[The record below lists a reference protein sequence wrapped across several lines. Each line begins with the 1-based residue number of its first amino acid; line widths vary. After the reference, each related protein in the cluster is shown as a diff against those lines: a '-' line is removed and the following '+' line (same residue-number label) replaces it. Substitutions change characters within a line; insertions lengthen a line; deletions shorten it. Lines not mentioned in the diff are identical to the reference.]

1 MVTQASS
8 ATICSRTPDPNMV
21 LSITAY
27 GYPST
32 WSCMATW
39 VFMDNDM
46 SHSCH
51 RTIDP
56 NMAPAAAQSTDTRI
70 TSVVTW
76 ATDTGAGP
84 WTQLC
89 CSLIPQPPSPSP
101 TTLQQQGPQTSPQTS
116 WPQVEVQAM
125 HINMASGGSN
135 GPWDGNGSTRLHCI
149 LSAPFLHLSHPSIK
163 NSFIAVALKTACHH
177 CIVLPTQLY
186 MQILI
191 AMSHWSLSG
200 PLISKAL

>member
-27 GYPST
+27 GHPST

-39 VFMDNDM
+39 VVMDNDM

-56 NMAPAAAQSTDTRI
+56 NMAPAAAQSTDTRM

-89 CSLIPQPPSPSP
+89 YSLIPQPPSPSP
-101 TTLQQQGPQTSPQTS
+101 TTLQQQGPQTS

-125 HINMASGGSN
+125 HINMASGGSS
-135 GPWDGNGSTRLHCI
+135 GLGMEMVQPVSSAYSLLHSSI
-149 LSAPFLHLSHPSIK
+149 FLTPPSKIH
-163 NSFIAVALKTACHH
+163 SSQWH
-177 CIVLPTQLY
+177 
-186 MQILI
+186 
-191 AMSHWSLSG
+191 
-200 PLISKAL
+200 